1 MSFKSPVYLRMALAF
16 RAVELA
22 MRVDRVH
29 EQVVDQRVDVAL
41 PLKEGVSA
49 DISVPPGME
58 DIVKAVRMLPPLG
71 TSATAHRRAGG
82 ILGPAWTSAT
92 ANLRAS

>member
-1 MSFKSPVYLRMALAF
+1 MVASPCRGEALASVLDGISMSFKSPVYLRMALAF

-41 PLKEGVSA
+41 PLKEELS
-49 DISVPPGME
+49 
-58 DIVKAVRMLPPLG
+58 RC
-71 TSATAHRRAGG
+71 
-82 ILGPAWTSAT
+82 
-92 ANLRAS
+92 LRAWMIS